1 MGQSS
6 SVGPGWRPVAVD
18 GLEGEQLDGL
28 AQAHVVGQAG
38 AQPER
43 GEERQPGDAALLV
56 GPQLRGERGGRLD
69 RGQRP
74 VRGAGEQVAEPPGRV
89 DAGQRQGQV
98 VGRAARGEREH
109 VGGRRRPAVAPAE
122 ELEAAAQRGLVH
134 AHPGPA
140 QPHQRGLRGD
150 EGGDLLLVESGVGAV
165 ADGQRPAE
173 GSDLLAA
180 QPAAHDDALRGGAA
194 GGQPQPDPAGAV
206 PAGGQLHR
214 EPGVDEQRGAG
225 DEHVVGALRA
235 QVEPVGAGG
244 LERGGERRV
253 DAGGPAEL
261 GEQHLLRVCDQP
273 VRRTGP
279 HLRRADEQAGVA
291 AGLQEELQPPARA
304 VAGVVLF
311 LGQGPDLGEPET
323 RAGGAGR
330 LGADGVPRLQGLGQR
345 AERRAGGQPV
355 VGGGERGQ
363 PGVDGALPTAVRDT
377 GAGEPIADGPV
388 DQDVERVRDERGRV
402 GGERSRCRR
411 ARPGRPGASWRRAPR
426 PRPGRCPAR
435 RAASGR
441 APRCRPAP
449 GSAARGRGRRGRP
462 RTRRRR
468 ARARRRR
475 RSAAPPPGRRAPPGP
490 RRRRARPTPAARV
503 SRGARDRVRS
513 GRARGMPA
521 GRRSGPGAGA

>member
-1 MGQSS
+1 MS
-6 SVGPGWRPVAVD
+6 GPGLPRPPVAVD
-18 GLEGEQLDGL
+18 GLEREQLDGL

-74 VRGAGEQVAEPPGRV
+74 VRGAGEQVAEPAGRV

-109 VGGRRRPAVAPAE
+109 VGGRRRPAVAAAE

-150 EGGDLLLVESGVGAV
+150 EGGDLLLVESGVRAV

-173 GSDLLAA
+173 GGDLLAA
-180 QPAAHDDALRGGAA
+180 QPAAHDDALRGRAA

-261 GEQHLLRVCDQP
+261 GEQHLLGRLSELRANHQTQRVP
-273 VRRTGP
+273 RRRAERGRRGGTGP
-279 HLRRADEQAGVA
+279 HLRRGDEQARVA

-311 LGQGPDLGEPET
+311 LGQRPDLGEPET

-330 LGADGVPRLQGLGQR
+330 LGADGVPRRHGLGQR
-345 AERRAGGQPV
+345 AEP
-355 VGGGERGQ
+355 
-363 PGVDGALPTAVRDT
+363 P
-377 GAGEPIADGPV
+377 
-388 DQDVERVRDERGRV
+388 RGR
-402 GGERSRCRR
+402 
-411 ARPGRPGASWRRAPR
+411 
-426 PRPGRCPAR
+426 
-435 RAASGR
+435 AA
-441 APRCRPAP
+441 
-449 GSAARGRGRRGRP
+449 GRRGR
-462 RTRRRR
+462 
-468 ARARRRR
+468 
-475 RSAAPPPGRRAPPGP
+475 
-490 RRRRARPTPAARV
+490 
-503 SRGARDRVRS
+503 
-513 GRARGMPA
+513 
-521 GRRSGPGAGA
+521 